1 MTDSP
6 HSKESMPD
14 DEPVIDE
21 EGAQRFW
28 RKIADDPELASK
40 ILKAVDGVIP
50 DGLKRSVLNGVG
62 SVLLNEDS
70 LRATL
75 SEKNLPKEAV
85 GLLLG
90 QADVMRKEI
99 LRIVSGEIR
108 VFLENMD
115 FGGEISKILTAI
127 SFEIK
132 TEIRF
137 VPNDQAFKPSIKNKV
152 KMRRSDSSEA
162 QDDSEASEESE
173 PTPKDK
179 PERPVKGR
187 KRRWALLRKN
197 AEGIEEDSSAEQ
209 DEPLEDE

>member
-6 HSKESMPD
+6 SSATREG
-14 DEPVIDE
+14 EPVIDE

-28 RKIADDPELASK
+28 RRIADDPELASK

-90 QADVMRKEI
+90 QADLMRKEI

-137 VPNDQAFKPSIKNKV
+137 VPNDQAVKPNIKNKV
-152 KMRRSDSSEA
+152 KMRRA
-162 QDDSEASEESE
+162 DDATESE
-173 PTPKDK
+173 DSDLSEDPEPTQKIK
-179 PERPVKGR
+179 PERPVKGGR
-187 KRRWALLRKN
+187 KRRWALLRKSV
-197 AEGIEEDSSAEQ
+197 EDQLSEDSFAEE
-209 DEPLEDE
+209 EPREDE

>member
-1 MTDSP
+1 MTQPPESP
-6 HSKESMPD
+6 GSEQES
-14 DEPVIDE
+14 EPILDE

-40 ILKAVDGVIP
+40 ILKAVDGVVP

-90 QADVMRKEI
+90 QADTMRKEI

-115 FGGEISKILTAI
+115 FGGEIAKILTAI

-137 VPNDQAFKPSIKNKV
+137 VPNDQAVKPNIKNKV
-152 KMRRSDSSEA
+152 KVRRQDESESEEQGGEAEAAPEA
-162 QDDSEASEESE
+162 QPD
-173 PTPKDK
+173 TPKDK
-179 PERPVKGR
+179 PRVGR
-187 KRRWALLRKN
+187 KKRWALLRKN
-197 AEGIEEDSSAEQ
+197 ADDSLAQETS
-209 DEPLEDE
+209 EPSSESE